1 MFHLHQQPLEVLL
14 LLQPRDQEDGD
25 LLLEGQDPKL
35 QLPDHAH
42 LHQLLIKQD
51 QAHHNLQ
58 HPRLQDLLPLLQISQ
73 EDLLLRPPTRLEE
86 ALREPHLPEHQVE
99 VLVPIHVPLHVPHHE
114 QLQELLHL
122 HDQLVNP

>member
-14 LLQPRDQEDGD
+14 LLQLQDQEDGD
-25 LLLEGQDPKL
+25 LLLEGQDHKL
-35 QLPDHAH
+35 LLPDHAH

-73 EDLLLRPPTRLEE
+73 EDLLLRPPTKLEE
-86 ALREPHLPEHQVE
+86 ALREPHLLEHQVE
-99 VLVPIHVPLHVPHHE
+99 VLVPHHVPHQE